1 MKIIK
6 LTKTGGG
13 NYTVLNID
21 RNNTLKKGIT
31 NGMIEMNK
39 AFKIIWNT
47 ARVGYVVASEMQ
59 RAHGKTSRVKTVGAF
74 ALAGALALSAT
85 VTAKTITN
93 DSISE
98 ETTTKLIS
106 GDGELNIETAGD
118 LRQLAEALKTGKL
131 DAIRAALGVGS
142 NAAGSTV
149 TLVGAAGG
157 NQYFD
162 DTTLNLLKTAILFKP
177 KLAAIYE
184 KLVHQTVSTDKKPV
198 VADKGTQVV
207 IGENNQTPLIL
218 GLTGAD
224 NIINVGAEFG
234 FQPHEMGVTPFRLS
248 GGQKRLVSIACI
260 LAMEP
265 EVILLDEPT
274 TALDPASVDR
284 LTKTI
289 ESLQIAKLIVSHDY
303 AFLKRVC
310 GRIVTIRDAQI
321 LALE

>member
-13 NYTVLNID
+13 NYHALNID

-162 DTTLNLLKTAILFKP
+162 DTTLNLLKTAYYSSQSWLRSMKNWFI
-177 KLAAIYE
+177 
-184 KLVHQTVSTDKKPV
+184 
-198 VADKGTQVV
+198 
-207 IGENNQTPLIL
+207 
-218 GLTGAD
+218 
-224 NIINVGAEFG
+224 
-234 FQPHEMGVTPFRLS
+234 
-248 GGQKRLVSIACI
+248 KR
-260 LAMEP
+260 
-265 EVILLDEPT
+265 
-274 TALDPASVDR
+274 
-284 LTKTI
+284 
-289 ESLQIAKLIVSHDY
+289 
-303 AFLKRVC
+303 
-310 GRIVTIRDAQI
+310 
-321 LALE
+321 